1 MENRTLGGR
10 KNKDFYERMAIK
22 FGYSDPQSI
31 YRILLGRTNKYF
43 GEDIVQTTKHDALLW
58 LLTVVKVMCSENY
71 SGMMNLIDCQVG
83 IYASLNSSDTMIKQ
97 KLGRLLRHPNPVL
110 IIPYY
115 NNTREEEII
124 EKMLEDYNPELV
136 TVVESLNQIKV

>member
-1 MENRTLGGR
+1 
-10 KNKDFYERMAIK
+10 
-22 FGYSDPQSI
+22 
-31 YRILLGRTNKYF
+31 
-43 GEDIVQTTKHDALLW
+43 
-58 LLTVVKVMCSENY
+58 
-71 SGMMNLIDCQVG
+71 MMNLIDCQVG

-124 EKMLEDYNPELV
+124 KKMLEDYNPELV

>member
-1 MENRTLGGR
+1 
-10 KNKDFYERMAIK
+10 
-22 FGYSDPQSI
+22 
-31 YRILLGRTNKYF
+31 
-43 GEDIVQTTKHDALLW
+43 
-58 LLTVVKVMCSENY
+58 
-71 SGMMNLIDCQVG
+71 MMNLNDCQVG

>member
-1 MENRTLGGR
+1 
-10 KNKDFYERMAIK
+10 
-22 FGYSDPQSI
+22 
-31 YRILLGRTNKYF
+31 
-43 GEDIVQTTKHDALLW
+43 
-58 LLTVVKVMCSENY
+58 
-71 SGMMNLIDCQVG
+71 
-83 IYASLNSSDTMIKQ
+83 MIKQ

-124 EKMLEDYNPELV
+124 KKMLEDYNPELV

>member
-1 MENRTLGGR
+1 
-10 KNKDFYERMAIK
+10 
-22 FGYSDPQSI
+22 
-31 YRILLGRTNKYF
+31 
-43 GEDIVQTTKHDALLW
+43 
-58 LLTVVKVMCSENY
+58 
-71 SGMMNLIDCQVG
+71 MMNLIDCQVG

-97 KLGRLLRHPNPVL
+97 KLGRLLRHPDPVL

-124 EKMLEDYNPELV
+124 GKMLEDYNPELV

>member
-1 MENRTLGGR
+1 
-10 KNKDFYERMAIK
+10 
-22 FGYSDPQSI
+22 
-31 YRILLGRTNKYF
+31 
-43 GEDIVQTTKHDALLW
+43 
-58 LLTVVKVMCSENY
+58 
-71 SGMMNLIDCQVG
+71 MMNLIDCQVG

-115 NNTREEEII
+115 NNTREEKII

>member
-1 MENRTLGGR
+1 MLNEG
-10 KNKDFYERMAIK
+10 
-22 FGYSDPQSI
+22 
-31 YRILLGRTNKYF
+31 
-43 GEDIVQTTKHDALLW
+43 V
-58 LLTVVKVMCSENY
+58 
-71 SGMMNLIDCQVG
+71 NLIDCQVG

>member
-1 MENRTLGGR
+1 MLNEGCNL
-10 KNKDFYERMAIK
+10 
-22 FGYSDPQSI
+22 
-31 YRILLGRTNKYF
+31 TN
-43 GEDIVQTTKHDALLW
+43 
-58 LLTVVKVMCSENY
+58 
-71 SGMMNLIDCQVG
+71 CQIG

-115 NNTREEEII
+115 NNTREEDII

-136 TVVESLNQIKV
+136 TVVESLNRIKV